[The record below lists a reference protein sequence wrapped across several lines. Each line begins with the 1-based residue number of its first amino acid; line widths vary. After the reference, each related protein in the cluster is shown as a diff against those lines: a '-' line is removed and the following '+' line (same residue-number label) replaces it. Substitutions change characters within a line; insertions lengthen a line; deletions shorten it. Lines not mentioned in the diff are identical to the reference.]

1 LLPLVSLDTILGK
14 CRFMISPKN
23 ISIIALSLFMIAAAR
38 LSAQQKDYPIQPVPF
53 TQVHVNDSFW
63 QPKMETNANVTIPY
77 VLAQCKTHGRVNNFL
92 RAAKM
97 LSGDQLSEFPF
108 DDTDIYK
115 VIEGASY
122 AMQVKSNPKL
132 ERYIDTLIGIIGAAQ
147 EKDGY
152 LYTFR
157 TVNAKKPHEWIGK
170 KRWENEEILSHELY
184 DAGHL
189 YEAAVAHYQ
198 ATGKRTLLNI
208 ALKNA
213 DLLVRTFGYG
223 KEEKY
228 PGHQIVE
235 IGLVKLYRVTG
246 NKKYLDLAKF
256 FLDIRGPKGDSY
268 NQADKRVVD
277 QHEAEGH
284 AVRAAYMY
292 TGMADVAALTGN
304 KQYLNAIDDIWN
316 DVVSKKLYITGGI
329 GATGNGEAFGD
340 AYQLPNMSAYAETC
354 AAIANVYWNS
364 RMFLLHGD
372 AKYIDVLERTLYN
385 GLLSGVSLSG
395 NRFFYP
401 NVLSSMGQNQRSAWF
416 SCACCISNM
425 TRFLPSVPGYVYA
438 HDKNDLYVNLFM
450 SNSSDITLNAGKVNI
465 VQKTNY
471 PWDGRVDMTVNPAK
485 SGRFTLKL
493 RIPGWA
499 LAKPVPGDLYTF
511 VDNHPVPV
519 TISINGKPV
528 TYQTDKGYAVLNRQW
543 KKGDKVTM
551 NLPMETQKVIANKQV
566 KDDKDRFVFER
577 GPVVYCLE
585 GPDNRDSLVQDIT
598 VDKMAVSNALF
609 KANML
614 NGVEVITA
622 EGKSTKR
629 QLNTDALLQTD
640 QKVTAIPYYAWANR
654 GASEMTVWIPY
665 EASASRPQPA
675 PTIASTSK
683 VSGSVKGKRML
694 KALND
699 QYDPQNSN
707 DHSMPYLHWWPK
719 QNSTEYV
726 QYDFDTVHTVSQS
739 KVYWYDDKPDGG
751 CAVPASYK
759 LYYKKDGE
767 WAPVKNTTPYE
778 IAKDKYNVL
787 NFEPVQTTALK
798 LEVQLPVDNSAGI
811 HEWAVE

>member
-1 LLPLVSLDTILGK
+1 MKPLSVIKGLFKTAVLAFLFTII
-14 CRFMISPKN
+14 ISKVV
-23 ISIIALSLFMIAAAR
+23 
-38 LSAQQKDYPIQPVPF
+38 AQQKDYPIQPVPF
-53 TQVHVNDSFW
+53 TQVHVHDNFW
-63 QPKMETNANVTIPY
+63 EPKMEVNANVTIPY
-77 VLAQCKTHGRVNNFL
+77 VLQQCKANGRVDNFL
-92 RAAKM
+92 RAAKL
-97 LSGDQLSEFPF
+97 LSGDKLSEYPF

-122 AMQVKSNPKL
+122 AMQVKSNPRL

-157 TVNAKKPHEWIGK
+157 TVNAKKPHEWIGE
-170 KRWENEEILSHELY
+170 KRWQNEEILSHELY

-198 ATGKRTLLNI
+198 ATGKRSLLNI

-223 KEEKY
+223 KEMKY

-235 IGLVKLYRVTG
+235 IGLAKLYRVTG

-256 FLDIRGPKGDSY
+256 FLDIRGPKGEAY
-268 NQADKRVVD
+268 NQADRIVVD
-277 QHEAEGH
+277 QDTAEGH

-292 TGMADVAALTGN
+292 TGMADIAALTGN
-304 KQYLNAIDDIWN
+304 QQYLHAIDNIWN

-329 GATGNGEAFGD
+329 GATNNGEAFGS

-372 AKYIDVLERTLYN
+372 SKYVDVLERTLYN

-401 NVLSSMGQNQRSAWF
+401 NPLASMGQNQRGAWF

-450 SNSSDITLNAGKVNI
+450 SNSSDIKLDAGNVNV
-465 VQKTNY
+465 VQTTDY
-471 PWDGRVDMTVNPAK
+471 PWKGNVDIAVNPAK
-485 SGRFTLKL
+485 TGKFTVRV

-499 LAKPVPGDLYTF
+499 VQKPVPGTLYTF
-511 VDNHPVPV
+511 LNADESAVM
-519 TISINGKPV
+519 ISINGKKV
-528 TYQTDKGYAVLNRQW
+528 DYNTDKGYAVFTRNW
-543 KKGDKVTM
+543 KKGDKITM
-551 NLPMETQKVIANKQV
+551 VLPMETEKVIANSKV
-566 KDDKDRFVFER
+566 TDDKDRFAFQR
-577 GPVVYCLE
+577 GPIVYCLE
-585 GPDNRDSLVQDIT
+585 GPDNRDSTVQNIT
-598 VDKMAVSNALF
+598 INKMAVSNALY
-609 KANML
+609 KPDML

-622 EGKSTKR
+622 EGTGSKR
-629 QLNTDALLQTD
+629 QLNGSSLLQTE
-640 QKVTAIPYYAWANR
+640 QSVTAIPYYAWANR

-665 EASASRPQPA
+665 EASASRPKPA
-675 PTIASTSK
+675 PTIASTST
-683 VSGSVKGKRML
+683 VSGSIKSKRML

-699 QYDPQNSN
+699 QYDPIDSK
-707 DHSMPYLHWWPK
+707 DASMPYLHWWPK
-719 QNSTEYV
+719 QNTTEYV
-726 QYDFDTVHTVSQS
+726 QYDFDSEHTVSQS
-739 KVYWYDDKPDGG
+739 RVYWFDDGPWGG
-751 CAVPASYK
+751 CRIPASYQ
-759 LYYKKDGE
+759 LFYKKDGE
-767 WAPVKNTTPYE
+767 WVPVKNTAPYL
-778 IAKDKYNVL
+778 IAKDKYNEV
-787 NFEPVQTTALK
+787 NFEPVKTTALK
-798 LEVQLPVDNSAGI
+798 LELKLPADNSAGI
-811 HEWAVE
+811 HEWVVK